1 MRATY
6 FKSNSLD
13 IFILICFKNGKDK
26 HEGIVLDEIK
36 FFWKEADV
44 LSYIENNNLE
54 KYDQKLLAN
63 QGVVSDLITMIKGY
77 LNGDKINLYDKIK
90 KINIDLGFNEKFRTD
105 FSKKVMKI
113 VLQLDFGEITS
124 YSNIGQKIDSKAY
137 RAIGSVLRN
146 NPIPLIIPCHRVLG
160 KNGIGGFMGKTSGGN
175 ELNLKKNLLEIEGV
189 LKY

>member
-13 IFILICFKNGKDK
+13 IFILVSFKNGKDK
-26 HEGIVLDEIK
+26 HESIVLDEIK

-54 KYDQKLLAN
+54 KHDKQLLAN